1 MSLTR
6 EDVLRELELLPVWQL
21 RAPAIV
27 KVEQAEVPQAIEQET
42 AQNQAQIRLI
52 ESDDS
57 NYLFIL
63 LPSQN
68 ANEEA
73 LLQNMLKSIACKP
86 RMDIASQSIDKL
98 AQYTPKVIVAM
109 GEAAA
114 YALLNVT
121 ESLENMRGKLHESQ
135 HIPVVV
141 TYHPSQLLL
150 NAADKAKAWQDLCL
164 ARGQIK

>member
-1 MSLTR
+1 MILTR

-21 RAPAIV
+21 RSPAIV
-27 KVEQAEVPQAIEQET
+27 KVEQAEVAQAIEQASTKSSPQLRVIVSE
-42 AQNQAQIRLI
+42 N
-52 ESDDS
+52 DS
-57 NYLFIL
+57 YLFIL

-86 RMDIASQSIDKL
+86 RVDIASQSIDKL
-98 AQYTPKVIVAM
+98 AQYAPKVIVAM

-114 YALLNVT
+114 YALLNVA